1 MSQDDLS
8 RALKVEAPPKPKPA
22 PVAVKPAPAAVKP
35 APAAVAVKPKS
46 SSTAVKVAPTSSSA
60 DHNNKRAKPTPAP
73 IQQPLPPPVPPKP
86 VQLPPASNPSKLLLA
101 TKLHPKYQSLYVDGL
116 EKMDEVPSRGEW
128 EGDQLHVLAMD
139 CEMIQTVDND
149 MALARISVVE
159 VKRDWRNSP
168 KMVLDELVMPTTS
181 IDFIV
186 DARTAITGLDANKVA
201 ATGLSIAQARKRF
214 LALLEPHT
222 IVVGHALEHDLLAME
237 VRYTRVIDTALL
249 FDVEGNEQ
257 LTHGLA
263 FLYSGIVGPDTAN
276 GEDGRAKRGGSHDSV
291 EDAVMTFKI
300 IQTLLCTPKLYGQ
313 DFPIILPRE
322 QAGWRKQMASQRGPI
337 AAVTYDRIVANNNLI
352 KLRLDEL
359 KRE

>member
-1 MSQDDLS
+1 MELVAASKEYLK
-8 RALKVEAPPKPKPA
+8 LKVEAPPKPKPA
-22 PVAVKPAPAAVKP
+22 VVVAAAVAAVKP
-35 APAAVAVKPKS
+35 A
-46 SSTAVKVAPTSSSA
+46 STAVKVSPPPPSSTSPTPPLPTNS
-60 DHNNKRAKPTPAP
+60 NVKRAKPTPAP
-73 IQQPLPPPVPPKP
+73 IPQPTPTPTPTPKP
-86 VQLPPASNPSKLLLA
+86 VQLLPANNPSKLLLA

-116 EKMDEVPSRGEW
+116 ERLEEVPSRGEW

-159 VKRDWRNSP
+159 VKRDWRNAP

-263 FLYSGIVGPDTAN
+263 FLYSGIVGPDLE
-276 GEDGRAKRGGSHDSV
+276 EDGRAKRGGSHDSV
-291 EDAVMTFKI
+291 EDAIMTFKI
-300 IQTLLCTPKLYGQ
+300 IQTLLCTPKLYAQ
-313 DFPIILPRE
+313 DFPIVLPRE
-322 QAGWRKQMASQRGPI
+322 QGAWRKQMASQRGPI